1 MNHSLR
7 ISKGMLNMGD
17 KNPKNIKKIK
27 ERAEV
32 KHEEVKEWK
41 HETPTEKQET
51 HKQEEAKKNPEP
63 EQA

>member
-1 MNHSLR
+1 MP
-7 ISKGMLNMGD
+7 D
-17 KNPKNIKKIK
+17 KSPKNIKKNK

-51 HKQEEAKKNPEP
+51 HKHEEEKKNPQPVEG
-63 EQA
+63 